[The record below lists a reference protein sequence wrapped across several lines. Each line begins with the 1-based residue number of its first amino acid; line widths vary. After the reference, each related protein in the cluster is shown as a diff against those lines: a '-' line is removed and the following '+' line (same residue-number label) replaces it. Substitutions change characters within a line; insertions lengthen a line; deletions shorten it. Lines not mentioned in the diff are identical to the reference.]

1 MGNRIR
7 LENHHS
13 LEDLEYSYH
22 SSRCAVF
29 TRHVLVLSL
38 VLKDYSTQQICDIT
52 HLSENWVYTICK
64 RYNEGG
70 LKALVDHRTE
80 NTGRPPVL
88 SNEEL
93 ERVKKSLESLPV
105 MAACGVDLKSQ
116 TS

>member
-70 LKALVDHRTE
+70 LKALRIPAGLAG
-80 NTGRPPVL
+80 GRGRRFQSHV
-88 SNEEL
+88 
-93 ERVKKSLESLPV
+93 
-105 MAACGVDLKSQ
+105 Q
-116 TS
+116 